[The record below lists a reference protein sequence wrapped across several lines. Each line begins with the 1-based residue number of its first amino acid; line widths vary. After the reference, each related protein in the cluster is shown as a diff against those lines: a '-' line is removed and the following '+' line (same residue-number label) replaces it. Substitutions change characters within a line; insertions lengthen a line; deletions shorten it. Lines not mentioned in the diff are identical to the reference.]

1 MPKPLAR
8 ALPMT
13 LATLTPATLHS
24 GQATS
29 RTVRTASLHAS
40 QPAENTSMTAM
51 NRSSQRVPPIWT
63 RYQGIESSVGRPVDS
78 IPWYRGD
85 RARQPATRN
94 KTRKVRARMPPS
106 RPRLRQ
112 IRRPRTPLP
121 GLTRKTAERPP
132 HTPSPHGPTTR
143 PGRTSQYRRMLEEKQ
158 KLRFNYC
165 LTEHQLRRAFEA
177 ARKQPGPPGMN
188 LLALLERRLDS
199 IVFRLGLAPTIP
211 AARQLISHGH
221 VEVNSARHDRPGY
234 LALVGDSISLSSRG
248 IRSFTQRTGADP
260 K

>member
-1 MPKPLAR
+1 
-8 ALPMT
+8 
-13 LATLTPATLHS
+13 
-24 GQATS
+24 
-29 RTVRTASLHAS
+29 
-40 QPAENTSMTAM
+40 
-51 NRSSQRVPPIWT
+51 
-63 RYQGIESSVGRPVDS
+63 
-78 IPWYRGD
+78 
-85 RARQPATRN
+85 
-94 KTRKVRARMPPS
+94 
-106 RPRLRQ
+106 
-112 IRRPRTPLP
+112 
-121 GLTRKTAERPP
+121 
-132 HTPSPHGPTTR
+132 
-143 PGRTSQYRRMLEEKQ
+143 MLEEKQ

-260 K
+260 KPELRLPSHLEPEPGTPFSGRVITLPRASDASVPVDVSLVVEFYAR